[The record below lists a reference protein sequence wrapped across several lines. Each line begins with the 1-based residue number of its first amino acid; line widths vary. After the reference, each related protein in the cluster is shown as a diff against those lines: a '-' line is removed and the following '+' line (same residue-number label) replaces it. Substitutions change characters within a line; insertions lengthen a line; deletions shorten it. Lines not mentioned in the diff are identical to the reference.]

1 MELGEL
7 EFAVLHA
14 VRTLREATSGEIFRA
29 VKKERNVAYTSV
41 TTTLY
46 RLVEKGLIA
55 VRKQSEKRVYYRL
68 NEGRAYRRALAAIV
82 DQLVSAFGAPAV
94 SYLLQGD
101 NVSSESDPDGLRTEI
116 AKRRG
121 KEETNG

>member
-101 NVSSESDPDGLRTEI
+101 NVSSELDPDGLRTEI
-116 AKRRG
+116 AKRRR

>member
-55 VRKQSEKRVYYRL
+55 VRKHSEKRVYYRL
-68 NEGRAYRRALAAIV
+68 NEGRAYRRALEAMV
-82 DQLVSAFGAPAV
+82 DQLVAAFGAPAV
-94 SYLLQGD
+94 SYLLRD
-101 NVSSESDPDGLRTEI
+101 DDASSVSSPEILRDEI
-116 AKRRG
+116 LKRRK
-121 KEETNG
+121 KEHTNA